1 MYAGKSVRFTLLC
14 GAGYGCAIGWPA
26 RAILGN
32 LDERLT
38 MSVERSLA
46 IFSLKVSVASSGLL
60 VLVIQ
65 YCADQVQRGAIA
77 H

>member
-1 MYAGKSVRFTLLC
+1 MHPGKSVRLTLSC
-14 GAGYGCAIGWPA
+14 GTGSGRAIRWPT

-46 IFSLKVSVASSGLL
+46 IFSLEVSVASRRLL
-60 VLVIQ
+60 ILVIQ
-65 YCADQVQRGAIA
+65 DGANQM
-77 H
+77 